1 MGKIPVA
8 LQLYSIRDECAKDLP
23 GTLEKVAKMG
33 YDGVE
38 FAGFYGC
45 GAADLR
51 KILDDN
57 GLKTA
62 GAHVGIDTLTGG
74 EMPRSIEYHLAL
86 GNRFLIVPGLPG
98 DLTTSAK
105 AWLSAAARFNELA
118 AALRPHGLQ
127 TGYHNHGVEFA
138 PVDGEIPWNIFFDN
152 TDPGVVMQLDMGNAL
167 EGGAD
172 PVPYLER
179 YPGRATTVHLKEYPD
194 GLIGEGAV
202 RWDDVFRL
210 CEQPGSTE
218 WYIVEQEGDKYPPLQ
233 YVDLWLR
240 KFRALGK

>member
-8 LQLYSIRDECAKDLP
+8 LQLYSVRNECANDLP
-23 GTLEKVAKMG
+23 GTLEKVAKFG

-38 FAGFYGC
+38 FAGFYGYS
-45 GAADLR
+45 AVDLR

-57 GLKTA
+57 GLKAA
-62 GAHVGIDTLTGG
+62 GAHVGLETLTGD
-74 EMPRSIEYHLAL
+74 ELAKSIEYHKTI
-86 GNRFLIVPGLPG
+86 GNRFAIVPGLSG
-98 DLTTSAK
+98 ERSSRE
-105 AWLSAAARFNELA
+105 AWLNTAKTFNELA

-127 TGYHNHGVEFA
+127 TGYHNHGVEFS
-138 PVDGEIPWNIFFDN
+138 PVDGEIPWDIFFGN
-152 TDPGVVMQLDMGNAL
+152 TDPDVVMQLDMGNAL

-172 PVPYLER
+172 PIPFLER
-179 YPGRATTVHLKEYPD
+179 YPGRATTVHLKESPD
-194 GLIGEGAV
+194 GLIGEGDV

-210 CEQPGSTE
+210 CEQPGNTE

-233 YVDLWLR
+233 YVDLWLQ